1 MASASLRMSG
11 SAIKVRLMEAEDD
24 PRKQMELLES
34 SSLQQAIG
42 VFGFYGELRTVGK
55 LQVQHV

>member
-1 MASASLRMSG
+1 MASSSIKMSG

-34 SSLQQAIG
+34 SSIQQAIG
-42 VFGFYGELRTVGK
+42 VFGFYGELRTQ
-55 LQVQHV
+55 L